1 MNIIDSSGWLEFFA
15 AGPHGEI
22 FRKLILRPDNLLVP
36 TITIYEV
43 SKKILLEFDSET
55 ALAKATHMRA
65 GHVVDLTAAIALDAS
80 HYSKELKLPMADAI
94 IYATA
99 RQHNATVWTMDEHF
113 KGLAQVEYVPK
124 K

>member
-15 AGPHGEI
+15 AGPRGEI
-22 FRKLILRPDNLLVP
+22 FRKLINRPENLIVP

-55 ALAKATHMRA
+55 ALTKATHMRL
-65 GHVVDLTAAIALDAS
+65 GQVIDLSADVALDAS

-99 RQHNATVWTMDEHF
+99 RIYNATVWTMDEHF
-113 KGLAQVEYVPK
+113 KGLASVEFIPK